1 MNPTLIP
8 AQIPA
13 AIAARLRQI
22 GAVIETTETGALY
35 APLHPREPYADVRV
49 VRDAAYGDD
58 PRHRLDVFIPQS
70 ADDTPRPVFI
80 FVHGG
85 GFVAGNKR
93 SDDSPFYDNLM
104 LWAVANGLVGV
115 NMTYRLA
122 PAHPWPAAQHDIA
135 AALRWVQAN
144 IAAHGGDGQR
154 IILAGHSAGAA
165 HLAQYLAHPALR
177 LGDDGVRGA
186 ILISGIY
193 DTVRAE
199 PNEYLHAYFGDDP
212 AELAARSALPGLLQA
227 GMPLCIASAEL
238 DPPDF
243 QRQAALLGIPHAQLA
258 GHSHISEIFAV
269 GSGDHALGDVMRD
282 FIAKHTAG

>member
-22 GAVIETTETGALY
+22 GAVIETAETGALY

-58 PRHRLDVFIPQS
+58 PRHRLDVFTPQT
-70 ADDTPRPVFI
+70 ADGAPRPVFI

-165 HLAQYLAHPALR
+165 HLAQYLAHPTLR

-227 GMPLCIASAEL
+227 GVPLCIASAEL

-243 QRQAALLGIPHAQLA
+243 QRQAALLGVPHVQLA

>member
-1 MNPTLIP
+1 M
-8 AQIPA
+8 
-13 AIAARLRQI
+13 
-22 GAVIETTETGALY
+22 
-35 APLHPREPYADVRV
+35 
-49 VRDAAYGDD
+49 
-58 PRHRLDVFIPQS
+58 
-70 ADDTPRPVFI
+70 
-80 FVHGG
+80 HGG

-115 NMTYRLA
+115 NITHRLA
-122 PAHPWPAAQHDIA
+122 PTHPWPAAQQDIA

-177 LGDDGVRGA
+177 LGNDGVRGA

-193 DTVRAE
+193 DTVRIT
-199 PNEYLHAYFGDDP
+199 PNPYLHAYFGDDP
-212 AELAARSALPGLLQA
+212 AQLAARSALPGLLQA
-227 GMPLCIASAEL
+227 GVPLFIASAEL

-243 QRQAALLGIPHAQLA
+243 SQQAALLGIPHYQLA

-269 GSGDHALGDVMRD
+269 GSGDNALGEAMRH
-282 FIAKHTAG
+282 FIAQDAAL

>member
-1 MNPTLIP
+1 MNPTLLP

-22 GAVIETTETGALY
+22 GTVIETAETGALY
-35 APLHPREPYADVRV
+35 APLHPREPYANVHV
-49 VRDAAYGDD
+49 IRDQAYGDD
-58 PRHRLDVFIPQS
+58 PRHRLDVFAPQS
-70 ADDTPRPVFI
+70 ADGIPRPVFI

-85 GFVAGNKR
+85 GFVRGDKR
-93 SDDSPFYDNLM
+93 SGDSSFYDNLM

-165 HLAQYLAHPALR
+165 HIAQYLAHPALR

-227 GMPLCIASAEL
+227 GVPLCIASAEL